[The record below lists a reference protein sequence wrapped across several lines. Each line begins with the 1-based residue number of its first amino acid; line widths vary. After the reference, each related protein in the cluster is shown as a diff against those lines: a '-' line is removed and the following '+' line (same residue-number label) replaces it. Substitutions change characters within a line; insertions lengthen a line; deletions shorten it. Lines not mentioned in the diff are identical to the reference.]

1 MDDAGNTKDDM
12 KLPAEE
18 ELAKEARASLT
29 QRCSHACASLA
40 TRAAVVLRAAL
51 TLPLALLQIKT
62 GFDEGKELVVTV
74 LKVSCVPCSVL
85 RQLLASTTRAPH
97 APCQTGHGRGGHPRC
112 EGGCQV
118 GALRSRAREAGVLAH
133 GAPSLACMGLPWR
146 HATQPCSRAVRAA
159 TLCA

>member
-74 LKVSCVPCSVL
+74 LKVS
-85 RQLLASTTRAPH
+85 
-97 APCQTGHGRGGHPRC
+97 
-112 EGGCQV
+112 
-118 GALRSRAREAGVLAH
+118 
-133 GAPSLACMGLPWR
+133 SL
-146 HATQPCSRAVRAA
+146 RAA
-159 TLCA
+159 PPRLKRLDLTHHAKQAMGEEAIHAVKEGAK